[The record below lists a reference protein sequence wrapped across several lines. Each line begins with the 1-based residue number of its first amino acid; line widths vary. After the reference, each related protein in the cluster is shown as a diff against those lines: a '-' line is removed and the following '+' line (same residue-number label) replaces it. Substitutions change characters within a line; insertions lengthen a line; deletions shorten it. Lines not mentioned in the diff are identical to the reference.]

1 MKKLTVIKHN
11 VLDWK
16 NKLYFGDNLDIL
28 REHIASESVDLIYLD
43 PPFNSNATY
52 NVLFQEKTGEKSAAQ
67 ITAFED
73 TWHWGMESEYAYQEM
88 VKEGSRKLADLIQA
102 MRTFLGQN
110 DMMAYLVMMAQRMVE
125 LHRVL
130 KPTGSIYLHCDP
142 TASHYLKLLMDAIF
156 GIVNFRNEIIWRRTG
171 THNATRTFGPIHDV
185 ILFCSKADAYLFNIV
200 RRPYMKEHV
209 RRRYREDSDGRLVF
223 SSGGNVLTGAGATQ
237 GDSGQPW
244 RGFDPTAKN
253 RHWAVPRFYEQLM
266 PDKYKNLPPTEKL
279 EALYQAGHIRI
290 EPGVAWPVMVRYLDE
305 RDGMPVP
312 DIWAYQPYTEGTL
325 HGTDQGIDAD
335 VAWMG
340 TTDPERL
347 GYPTQKSEG
356 LLERI
361 IAASSNEGDLVLDP
375 FCGCGT
381 TIAVAEHLKR
391 RWIGIDI
398 THLAI
403 SLMRHRLQ
411 DTFGPVLTSYEVIG
425 DPKDLES
432 ARALAEENRYQF
444 EWWSLGL
451 VDARP
456 AQDKRKGADRGV
468 DGYINFFDDNSGRAK
483 TVVVQVKSGHVNAAY
498 VRDLK
503 GVLEREKAPIGILI
517 TLEEPTRPML
527 QEAAAGGFYE
537 PEHFKGNQY
546 PRLQVLTIREL
557 LEGKEAQYPRM
568 APTATFKR
576 AQRRRRSLDKPQRL
590 V

>member
-1 MKKLTVIKHN
+1 
-11 VLDWK
+11 
-16 NKLYFGDNLDIL
+16 
-28 REHIASESVDLIYLD
+28 
-43 PPFNSNATY
+43 
-52 NVLFQEKTGEKSAAQ
+52 
-67 ITAFED
+67 
-73 TWHWGMESEYAYQEM
+73 
-88 VKEGSRKLADLIQA
+88 
-102 MRTFLGQN
+102 
-110 DMMAYLVMMAQRMVE
+110 
-125 LHRVL
+125 
-130 KPTGSIYLHCDP
+130 
-142 TASHYLKLLMDAIF
+142 
-156 GIVNFRNEIIWRRTG
+156 
-171 THNATRTFGPIHDV
+171 
-185 ILFCSKADAYLFNIV
+185 
-200 RRPYMKEHV
+200 
-209 RRRYREDSDGRLVF
+209 
-223 SSGGNVLTGAGATQ
+223 
-237 GDSGQPW
+237 
-244 RGFDPTAKN
+244 
-253 RHWAVPRFYEQLM
+253 
-266 PDKYKNLPPTEKL
+266 L

-483 TVVVQVKSGHVNAAY
+483 TVAVQVKSGHVNAAY

-527 QEAAAGGFYE
+527 QEAAAGGFY
-537 PEHFKGNQY
+537 
-546 PRLQVLTIREL
+546 
-557 LEGKEAQYPRM
+557 
-568 APTATFKR
+568 
-576 AQRRRRSLDKPQRL
+576 
-590 V
+590 